1 MAYNVRPNPVSVLGE
16 KAANTMPMFEK
27 HFEGTQGAGG
37 LTSVCLKLVETIMKK
52 RITGHKREMT
62 LPLA

>member
-1 MAYNVRPNPVSVLGE
+1 MSYNVRSNPALVLGE

-27 HFEGTQGAGG
+27 HFEGMQGAGG
-37 LTSVCLKLVETIMKK
+37 LTSVCLELVETIMRK

-62 LPLA
+62 